1 MDTVRLVVNHRK
13 LLVVTQVIEEVLCPA
28 DLQVSWTISAASYS
42 GASPPGAA
50 SLLTPSVALDRP
62 SSSSARARGNAQKMG
77 TP

>member
-1 MDTVRLVVNHRK
+1 MNHRK
-13 LLVVTQVIEEVLCPA
+13 LPVVTQVIEEVLCPA

-50 SLLTPSVALDRP
+50 SPLAPSVALDRP
-62 SSSSARARGNAQKMG
+62 SSSQALSSSRARGNAQKMG